1 MPSNNENIINPII
14 NPLEKTMLMK
24 VKKLYEEPIM
34 HVFEIEQLPVLLA
47 GSVEAELDGASR
59 QDYGEPIIET
69 WTNN

>member
-1 MPSNNENIINPII
+1 MPSNNENIINP
-14 NPLEKTMLMK
+14 LEMAMLMK